1 MENNKIEKEN
11 KEEILENEQL
21 TTDKVNIDTV
31 EENHIETD
39 ISEVEVSKKENAAF
53 NHVWWIPLIAL
64 LAVVYLAVNHFTSKG
79 PLVTIRFQTAAG
91 MEIKKTKLR
100 YKDVVIGQVEKITL
114 GKDYKDVAVSVRI
127 DKDSEGLLREQSQF
141 WVVRPRISVTKVSG
155 LGTLLSGPYI
165 AIDPD
170 TDEEHEYQYEFN
182 GLNSPPI
189 ITQDKPG
196 LRLTML
202 TTKASA
208 ISPGTAV
215 YYKGMQVGS
224 VDRVYFSDDYLWV
237 KADIFITSPHD
248 KLIKQTTKFW
258 SASGV
263 SIDAGANGFDIEME
277 SVETLL
283 AGGIVFDTP
292 IGLQKEVSVTN
303 GTEYVLYDNR
313 KQAFEQNYG
322 KKHYYVT
329 YFDSSIKGLEVG
341 SPIMVQGINV
351 GKVKDIQLLFD
362 EKTGKTHLPIL
373 FEIYENRLGVINS
386 VSTEQATNITKKLIE
401 NGLRTRLETA
411 SLLTGTKYI
420 ALIQDSGLKNKEK
433 ALNIDTVTG
442 YPVLPSVPQSFD
454 EITSGMNNLIA
465 KVNKLPLNDIAKN
478 INGLLSNTNQ
488 KISQLELKQT
498 VDSVNRL
505 LKDGQ
510 ITTKEAK
517 KTLDN
522 LNRVVTKLSKSA
534 EKTLSGF
541 SPDAPLYYNLNNTL
555 RELNETLSSLRAVT
569 DTLERS
575 PNALIF
581 GEDK

>member
-1 MENNKIEKEN
+1 MNNKTQEN
-11 KEEILENEQL
+11 KETIPQA
-21 TTDKVNIDTV
+21 
-31 EENHIETD
+31 
-39 ISEVEVSKKENAAF
+39 EVRQKDNAAF
-53 NHVWWIPLIAL
+53 NHVWWIPLLAL
-64 LAVVYLAVNHFTSKG
+64 LAVTYWAVSHFTSQG
-79 PLVTIRFQTAAG
+79 PLVTIRFQTAEG
-91 MEIKKTKLR
+91 MEVKKTKLR

-114 GKDYKDVAVSVRI
+114 GKDYQDVVVAVRI
-127 DKDSEGLLREQSQF
+127 DKDSEGLLREQSHF
-141 WVVRPRISVTKVSG
+141 WVVRPRISATRVSG
-155 LGTLLSGPYI
+155 LNTLLSGPYI

-170 TDEEHEYQYEFN
+170 TNSEHDYRYKFN

-237 KADIFITSPHD
+237 KADIFIASPHD

-258 SASGV
+258 SASGI
-263 SIDAGANGFDIEME
+263 SIDAGTDGFDIEME

-292 IGLQKEVSVTN
+292 VSLQKDVSVAN
-303 GTEYVLYDNR
+303 GTEYVLYDNK

-341 SPIMVQGINV
+341 APVMVQGIKV
-351 GKVKDIQLLFD
+351 GKVKDIQLLFN
-362 EKTGKTHLPIL
+362 EKTGKTHLPVL
-373 FEIYENRLGVINS
+373 FEIYENRLGVINP
-386 VSTEQATNITKKLIE
+386 VSQEQAQNITNKLIE
-401 NGLRTRLETA
+401 NGLRTRLETG
-411 SLLTGTKYI
+411 SLITGTKYI
-420 ALIQDSGLKNKEK
+420 ALVQQEYFLGGTSKTLEEDAI
-433 ALNIDTVTG
+433 TG
-442 YPVLPSVPQSFD
+442 YMIVPSTPQSFD
-454 EITSGMNNLIA
+454 EIASGVSNLIA
-465 KVNKLPLNDIAKN
+465 KVNRLPLEDIAN
-478 INGLLSNTNQ
+478 NLNSLLGNTNEQ
-488 KISQLELKQT
+488 INRLELKQT
-498 VDSVNRL
+498 IASLNAL

-510 ITTKEAK
+510 VTSKEAK
-517 KTLDN
+517 KTLRE
-522 LNRVVTKLSKSA
+522 LNIAVTRLTKNA
-534 EKTLSGF
+534 EKTLAGF

-555 RELNETLSSLRAVT
+555 KELNETLASLRAVT
-569 DTLERS
+569 NMLERS

-581 GEDK
+581 GEEK

>member
-1 MENNKIEKEN
+1 MNNVEKDSVDANISTKNNNK
-11 KEEILENEQL
+11 
-21 TTDKVNIDTV
+21 
-31 EENHIETD
+31 
-39 ISEVEVSKKENAAF
+39 F

-64 LAVVYLAVNHFTSKG
+64 LAVTYWTVAHFTSKG
-79 PLVTIRFQTAAG
+79 PLITIHFQTADG
-91 MEIKKTKLR
+91 MEVKKTKLR

-114 GKDYKDVAVSVRI
+114 GKDYKDVAVSVRM
-127 DKDSEGLLREQSQF
+127 DKNNEGLLREQTHF
-141 WVVRPRISVTKVSG
+141 WIVRPHISATKISG
-155 LGTLLSGPYI
+155 LNTLLSGSYI

-170 TDEEHEYQYEFN
+170 TDDEHDYRYDFN
-182 GLNSPPI
+182 GLENPPV

-202 TTKASA
+202 TTKASS

-224 VDRVYFSDDYLWV
+224 VDRVYFSKDYLWV
-237 KADIFITSPHD
+237 KADIFIASPHD
-248 KLIKQTTKFW
+248 KLIKQSTKFW

-263 SIDAGANGFDIEME
+263 SVEAGAEGFDIEME

-292 IGLQKEVSVTN
+292 ISLQKDNTVTN

-322 KKHYYVT
+322 KKHFYVT
-329 YFDSSIKGLEVG
+329 YFDGSIKGLEVG

-362 EKTGKTHLPIL
+362 EKTGRTHLPVL

-386 VSTEQATNITKKLIE
+386 VNDEQVENITKKLIK

-411 SLLTGTKYI
+411 SFLTGTKYI
-420 ALIQDSGLKNKEK
+420 ALIQDDNSTEK
-433 ALNIDTVTG
+433 GKDLAIDTITG
-442 YPVLPSVPQSFD
+442 YTILPSVPQSFD
-454 EITSGMNNLIA
+454 EITAGMNSLIT
-465 KVNKLPLNDIAKN
+465 KVNQLPIDDIAN
-478 INGLLSNTNQ
+478 NLNSLLSNTND
-488 KISQLELKQT
+488 KVNQLELKQT
-498 VDSVNRL
+498 ITALNGL

-510 ITTKEAK
+510 ATSKEAK
-517 KTLDN
+517 KTLRE
-522 LNRVVTKLSKSA
+522 LNTAVTKLTKTA

-555 RELNETLSSLRAVT
+555 RELNDTLSSLRAVT